1 MWNSKK
7 IAYFVL
13 STLVLVALAACSNN
27 GKESNDATKANET
40 RTIKHALG
48 ETPITGT
55 PQKIVVLEW
64 TYAEDLLALGVQ
76 PAGVADIKGM
86 KTWMKLPADLSADV
100 VDVGTRQEPNLEAIT
115 ALEPD
120 LIIGVQFR
128 HEAINEQLSA
138 IAPTI
143 MFNPYPA
150 EGEGDQYQEMVDT
163 FKTIADVVGKT
174 KEAEGVLA
182 DLQQTY
188 DDTKSRLEEAGKAGR
203 SVILTMPLVN
213 QNAVTFRIS
222 TDNALA
228 IKVLENIGLTNAYHA
243 EQFEAYGFSTKDVEA
258 FPPLQ
263 DADYLHITS
272 DEKAVNDLLSKNK
285 VWTGL
290 NFVKENRSYALGGDT
305 WPYGGPNSAKLLAE
319 RVASVLLA
327 Q

>member
-1 MWNSKK
+1 MSNSKK
-7 IAYFVL
+7 IFQL
-13 STLVLVALAACSNN
+13 ILLVLILSVLAACGNSGSKN
-27 GKESNDATKANET
+27 SDAAKANET

-55 PQKIVVLEW
+55 PGKIVVLEW

-76 PAGVADIKGM
+76 PAGVADIENM
-86 KTWMKLPADLSADV
+86 KKWMKLPAELSVDT
-100 VDVGTRQEPNLEAIT
+100 VDVGTRQEPNLEAIM

-128 HEAINEQLSA
+128 HEAINDQLSD

-150 EGEGDQYQEMVDT
+150 EGQGDQYQEMVDT

-174 KEAEGVLA
+174 AEAEAVLA
-182 DLQQTY
+182 DLQKAY
-188 DDTKSRLEEAGKAGR
+188 DDTKSKLEEAGKAGR
-203 SVILTMPLVN
+203 SVLLTMPLVN

-228 IKVLENIGLTNAYHA
+228 VKVLEQIGLNNAYKS

-272 DEKAVNDLLSKNK
+272 DEAAVNDLLARNA

-290 NFVKENRSYALGGDT
+290 NFVKENRSYSLGGDT
-305 WPYGGPNSAKLLAE
+305 WPYGGPHSAKLLAE
-319 RVASVLLA
+319 RVANVLLGG
-327 Q
+327 

>member
-1 MWNSKK
+1 MLKSKK
-7 IAYFVL
+7 IAVL
-13 STLVLVALAACSNN
+13 IVLTLILGVLAACGDSGSNN
-27 GKESNDATKANET
+27 NDATKSNET

-55 PQKIVVLEW
+55 PSKIVVLEW

-76 PAGVADIKGM
+76 PAGVADIENM
-86 KTWMKLPADLSADV
+86 KKWMQLPAELSADT
-100 VDVGTRQEPNLEAIT
+100 VDIGTRQEPNLEAIT

-128 HEAINEQLSA
+128 HEAINEQLSD

-143 MFNPYPA
+143 MFNSYPA
-150 EGEGDQYQEMVDT
+150 EGEGDQYQEMVET

-174 KEAEGVLA
+174 SEADAVLA
-182 DLQQTY
+182 DLQKTY
-188 DDTKSRLEEAGKAGR
+188 DDTKSKLEEAGKAGR
-203 SVILTMPLVN
+203 SFLLTMPLVN
-213 QNAVTFRIS
+213 QNAVSFRIS

-228 IKVLENIGLTNAYHA
+228 VKVLEQIGLKNAYKS
-243 EQFEAYGFSTKDVEA
+243 EQFEVYGFSTKDVEA

-272 DEKAVNDLLSKNK
+272 DETAVNDLLSKNA

-305 WPYGGPNSAKLLAE
+305 WPYGGPHSAKLLAE

-327 Q
+327 G